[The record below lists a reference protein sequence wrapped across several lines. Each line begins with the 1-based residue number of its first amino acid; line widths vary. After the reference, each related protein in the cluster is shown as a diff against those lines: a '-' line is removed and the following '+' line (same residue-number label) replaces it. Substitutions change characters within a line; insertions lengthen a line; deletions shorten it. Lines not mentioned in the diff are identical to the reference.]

1 MAILKLEVNG
11 LRNLSNVNIEPR
23 EGFNFIL
30 GDNGSGKTS
39 LLEAIHCLGR
49 GKSFRNHK
57 TNKLI
62 QVESDVFTVVGK
74 IQQQGRNHIV
84 GMQRNRHGSQIRLS
98 GKPIRSLSELTEL
111 QPIAVLEPGLH
122 RLIEEGPEYRRKF
135 MDWGVFHVEPAFGS
149 MWRTFRRALAQRNA
163 ALRDRWTQKAIKQWD
178 FELVA
183 AAENLDR
190 ARSQYLQS
198 LKIFIGQKISGF
210 EGLPEVDV
218 SYQRGWKEGLPYPD
232 YLAAQFD
239 SDKERGFTQF
249 GPHRADMRLRVGS
262 LDARDVLSRG
272 QQKLLVATLVLAQ
285 CQQMAAQNTSTVIL
299 VDDLPAELDSDK
311 RKALLSALENTG
323 AQIFVTGTEKNLF
336 EGANLSQAGLFHV
349 EQGRVQTLEL

>member
-11 LRNLSNVNIEPR
+11 LRNLNDVNIEPR

-62 QVESDVFTVVGK
+62 QMDSESFTVVGK
-74 IQQQGRNHIV
+74 VFQKGREHTV
-84 GMQRNRHGSQIRLS
+84 GMQRNRQGSQIRLS
-98 GKPIRSLSELTEL
+98 GKPLRSLSELTEL
-111 QPIAVLEPGLH
+111 QPIALLEPGLH
-122 RLIEEGPEYRRKF
+122 RLVEEGPEYRRKF
-135 MDWGVFHVEPAFGS
+135 MDWGVFHVEPAFGPI
-149 MWRTFRRALAQRNA
+149 WRTFRRALAQRNA
-163 ALRDRWTQKAIKQWD
+163 ALRDRWSQKAIKQWD
-178 FELVA
+178 AELVV
-183 AAENLDR
+183 AAEKLDQT
-190 ARSQYLQS
+190 RSQYLES
-198 LKIFIGQKISGF
+198 LKTFIGQKISGF
-210 EGLPEVDV
+210 EGLPDVEV
-218 SYQRGWKEGLPYPD
+218 SYQRGWREGLCYPE
-232 YLAAQFD
+232 YLAAQYD

-249 GPHRADMRLRVGS
+249 GPHRADMRLRVEN

-285 CQQMAAQNTSTVIL
+285 CQQMASQDTSTVIL

-311 RKALLSALENTG
+311 RKALLEALENTG
-323 AQIFVTGTEKNLF
+323 AQIFVTGTEKVLF
-336 EGANLSQAGLFHV
+336 KGANFSQAGVFHV
-349 EQGRVQTLEL
+349 EQGGVKAVD

>member
-1 MAILKLEVNG
+1 MAIFKLEVNG
-11 LRNLSNVNIEPR
+11 LRNLNDVSIEPR
-23 EGFNFIL
+23 EGFNFII

-62 QVESDVFTVVGK
+62 EVDSETFTVVGK
-74 IQQQGRNHIV
+74 ITQKGRDHTV
-84 GMQRNRHGSQIRLS
+84 GMRRSRQGSQIRLS
-98 GKPIRSLSELTEL
+98 GKPINSLSELIAL
-111 QPIAVLEPGLH
+111 QPIALLEPGLH
-122 RLIEEGPEYRRKF
+122 RLVEEGPEYRRKF
-135 MDWGVFHVEPAFGS
+135 MDWGVFHVEPAFAS
-149 MWRTFRRALAQRNA
+149 IWRTFRRALAQRNA
-163 ALRDRWTQKAIKQWD
+163 ALRDRWSHQAIKQWD
-178 FELVA
+178 TELVI
-183 AAENLDR
+183 AAEKLDQI
-190 ARSQYLQS
+190 RSQYLTA
-198 LKIFIGQKISGF
+198 LKIFIKEKITTF
-210 EGLPEVDV
+210 EGLPSVDV
-218 SYQRGWKEGLPYPD
+218 SYQRGWREGPGYGE

-262 LDARDVLSRG
+262 QDARDVLSRG

-311 RKALLSALENTG
+311 RKALLGALEDTG
-323 AQIFVTGTEKNLF
+323 AQIFVTGTEKGLF
-336 EGANLSQAGLFHV
+336 GGADFSQAGVFHV
-349 EQGRVQTLEL
+349 EQGRVQTLE